1 LDKAADIRTADA
13 AIGAPTGQPV
23 SDETLAPRR
32 LRKRDVAA
40 TLAKLAVSVGAIF
53 LVLRMVDFDT
63 AFRRAEAQHLPLI
76 FVGLV
81 VMGLQL
87 VLGAWRWHAVRRGLG
102 IEATFGNSMRLYS
115 IGSFFSSY
123 VISGVSGD
131 IMRGWLS
138 FKSGIDPARA
148 ANSVILDRV
157 VVLVGIAVMMLPAM
171 PWFFLTFGTGI
182 EGWAPALAAGGL
194 FVAVIATSQARRL
207 PQSWQA
213 TLPGRLARKLG
224 DGMHDVFMR
233 PRAALWAISAAA
245 LAQVALAGA
254 TWALAL
260 SLEIPVQF
268 LDCLIIIQ
276 IVAVVNAIPISVGGW
291 GVREAAVVV
300 LFGLI
305 GVDKEA
311 ALLLSVELGLLGLV
325 VNLPGGVVWLMSP
338 ADQRSRKASQL
349 ASKAAP
355 Q

>member
-1 LDKAADIRTADA
+1 
-13 AIGAPTGQPV
+13 
-23 SDETLAPRR
+23 
-32 LRKRDVAA
+32 
-40 TLAKLAVSVGAIF
+40 
-53 LVLRMVDFDT
+53 
-63 AFRRAEAQHLPLI
+63 
-76 FVGLV
+76 
-81 VMGLQL
+81 MGVQL

-171 PWFFLTFGTGI
+171 PWFFPYVGTGDR
-182 EGWAPALAAGGL
+182 GMAPALAAGGL
-194 FVAVIATSQARRL
+194 FVAVIATSPARRL
-207 PQSWQA
+207 PASWQA

-233 PRAALWAISAAA
+233 PRAALWAISARC
-245 LAQVALAGA
+245 AGA
-254 TWALAL
+254 SGSGRRDVGAGA
-260 SLEIPVQF
+260 EPGIPVQF

-276 IVAVVNAIPISVGGW
+276 IVAVVNSHPDFGRGVGCQGSGCGRAVRPDRGREGGGAAAVGGA
-291 GVREAAVVV
+291 GAAGPGCKPARRG
-300 LFGLI
+300 GLAHVAGGPKVTEI
-305 GVDKEA
+305 G
-311 ALLLSVELGLLGLV
+311 
-325 VNLPGGVVWLMSP
+325 
-338 ADQRSRKASQL
+338 RL
-349 ASKAAP
+349 APKAAP